1 MLVQL
6 AAEPIDLRFINAQAT
21 QNEVFLCR
29 VPRRPRVVEAE
40 EIDKRHRVKK
50 EKAAERI
57 FIRRTAEAALS
68 TAASSQHQEH
78 AGLSTQIGNPRH
90 AVYYPLHSQR

>member
-40 EIDKRHRVKK
+40 EIDKRLRVRKK
-50 EKAAERI
+50 KQPSG
-57 FIRRTAEAALS
+57 F
-68 TAASSQHQEH
+68 SS
-78 AGLSTQIGNPRH
+78 GGPPRQ
-90 AVYYPLHSQR
+90 PSQRQLHRSTKNMLV